1 MIDLNGRKTRPTEGA
16 EIVECLLENALC
28 SCQLLFSAI
37 GVIVNERIQVEWVI
51 GKLIFIM

>member
-51 GKLIFIM
+51 GKLYL